1 MRTSLV
7 RSASFLTLWVILA
20 GVSIAD
26 LLVGM
31 VAAVIATGASLRLL
45 PPGRWSLHPIA
56 LARLVLG
63 FLGQSVSAGIDVA
76 WRALH
81 PRMPLR
87 PGFVIY
93 HPQLST
99 GPGRD
104 AFCTMTS
111 LLPGTLPCGSVGS
124 SGLVIHCLDVGQP
137 VAEQLGAGEAQLVRV
152 FGGSR
157 SNG

>member
-1 MRTSLV
+1 LQRRPV
-7 RSASFLTLWVILA
+7 GPAPDA
-20 GVSIAD
+20 AD
-26 LLVGM
+26 LHD
-31 VAAVIATGASLRLL
+31 AALDYLARYAATEASLRLL
-45 PPGRWSLHPIA
+45 PPGWWSLHPIA
-56 LARLVLG
+56 LAQLVLG

-99 GPGRD
+99 GLRRD

-124 SGLVIHCLDVGQP
+124 SGLVIHCLDVDQP
-137 VAEQLGAGEAQLVRV
+137 VAEQLGAVP
-152 FGGSR
+152 
-157 SNG
+157 